1 MSENLRVIRFAII
14 VCLICSLMVSAAAVG
29 LRDRQE
35 ANLLLDKRKNIL
47 KAVGLLTPGMT
58 ESAVNQT
65 YDDSIVGLVINPD
78 GTVVEGRD
86 PADVDPEKE
95 PDLMFVY
102 ERVDDGNVT
111 AYTIPVSGKGL
122 WSTLYGYLALDSD
135 LNTVKG
141 LTFYQH
147 GETPGLGGEIEKPW
161 FQENFVGKKILGE
174 DGSLRSVSVV
184 KGSAADKYHDPKEL
198 EHYVD
203 GISGATITSKGVTAL
218 LHKDLE
224 LYEPYFSKLRSS
236 GGKA

>member
-161 FQENFVGKKILGE
+161 FQENDDENAQMPCLTYLPEKDRVLMLVDPEEGTASNLITE
-174 DGSLRSVSVV
+174 SAIRSM
-184 KGSAADKYHDPKEL
+184 YR
-198 EHYVD
+198 HYRDVM
-203 GISGATITSKGVTAL
+203 GL
-218 LHKDLE
+218 
-224 LYEPYFSKLRSS
+224 
-236 GGKA
+236 